1 MMMLTSLGSMPQT
14 LPLAVPSDL
23 IGFMLV
29 LLAISALA
37 VGGSVLG
44 RLWGQDQR
52 DQQGRHVRPAG
63 PILTPPHHAMPA

>member
-1 MMMLTSLGSMPQT
+1 MMTLTSLGNMAQT

-44 RLWGQDQR
+44 RLWAR
-52 DQQGRHVRPAG
+52 DRHERQVTPLG
-63 PILTPPHHAMPA
+63 PVLTPPRHPMPA